1 MSDFLLFIVV
11 LSVLI
16 LGHEFGHFL
25 ASKLSGVRV
34 EEFGVGFPPRLLTLF
49 ERGGTKYTINLIPF
63 GGFVRA
69 AGEDDPDVEGGLANS
84 SKKVRSFVLL
94 AGPAINVFFG
104 FLAFF
109 LAFKFAAPDLNQV
122 LITEL
127 VDGAPA
133 QQAGIQV
140 GDLVSRVD
148 GQSINSFAQMVEA
161 VQAKIGASVQIEVE
175 RDTVLQTYN
184 LIPRTEYPDDQGPIG
199 VTLGHPALE
208 TGWIESIEYGAES
221 VVLQVQALISLP
233 GRLIR
238 GTIQPEAAR
247 VSGLKGIHDLLAWAS
262 EVDRNAQRPFL
273 TMNMVGVISIGLA
286 IANLLPFPA
295 LDGGRLMFILIE
307 VIFRRR
313 LSPRYE
319 GLIHAI
325 GFAVL
330 LAIMVY
336 FNLQD
341 FINPISLPR

>member
-1 MSDFLLFIVV
+1 LSDLLLFIVV

-49 ERGGTKYTINLIPF
+49 ERGGTKYTLNLIPF
-63 GGFVRA
+63 GGFVRP

-84 SKKVRSFVLL
+84 SKKVRTFVLL
-94 AGPAINVFFG
+94 AGPIINILFG

-109 LAFKFAAPDLNQV
+109 LAFKLAAPDLKQV
-122 LITEL
+122 LITGL

-133 QQAGIQV
+133 QQAGIQI
-140 GDLVSRVD
+140 GDVVRRVE
-148 GQSINSFAQMVEA
+148 GQSIDGFDSMVEV
-161 VQAKIGASVQIEVE
+161 VQANIGTTVLIEVE
-175 RDTVLQTYN
+175 RDDVLLGYD
-184 LIPRTEYPDDQGPIG
+184 LIPRTEFPSDQGPIG
-199 VTLGHPALE
+199 VSLGHPAME
-208 TGWIESIEYGAES
+208 TSWVEAAEYGTES
-221 VVLQVQALISLP
+221 VVLQIQALISLP
-233 GRLIR
+233 GRLLR

-247 VSGLKGIHDLLAWAS
+247 VSGLKGIHDLLAWAN
-262 EVDRNAQRPFL
+262 EIDRNAQRPFL
-273 TMNMVGVISIGLA
+273 TMNMIGVISIGLA

-307 VIFRRR
+307 VVFRRR

-319 GLIHAI
+319 GLVHAI

-330 LAIMVY
+330 LALMVY